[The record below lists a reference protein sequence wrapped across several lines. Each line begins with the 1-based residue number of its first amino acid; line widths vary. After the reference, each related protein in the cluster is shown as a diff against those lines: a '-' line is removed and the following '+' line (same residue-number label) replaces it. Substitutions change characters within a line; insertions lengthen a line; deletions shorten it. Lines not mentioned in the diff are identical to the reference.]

1 MKIGN
6 ELIGKEFRFSKKIDY
21 NFRISG
27 TPQYHVIV
35 EMKEVFAIRD
45 FLMWFGQ
52 MHYTPNGVGRKDL
65 EGSMVLNGA
74 LVKQFNDNQKD

>member
-6 ELIGKEFRFSKKIDY
+6 ELIGKEIRFSKKIDY

-35 EMKEVFAIRD
+35 EVNNPMTEVMG
-45 FLMWFGQ
+45 L
-52 MHYTPNGVGRKDL
+52 
-65 EGSMVLNGA
+65 
-74 LVKQFNDNQKD
+74 

>member
-21 NFRISG
+21 GFRVGG

-35 EMKEVFAIRD
+35 EMKDR
-45 FLMWFGQ
+45 
-52 MHYTPNGVGRKDL
+52 
-65 EGSMVLNGA
+65 
-74 LVKQFNDNQKD
+74 